1 MDTQIKEVEIPLTQ
15 EEETPEEEFITILKY
30 LVHNDLA
37 VLHQVLMIEN
47 EEEQIKCLRA
57 MRSYMTSYSSIYNAY
72 TARVL
77 VTNPTYYISNE
88 IVSRYKKLYLRH
100 DL

>member
-1 MDTQIKEVEIPLTQ
+1 MNTLSQ

-37 VLHQVLMIEN
+37 VLHQVLIFEN
-47 EEEQIKCLRA
+47 EEEQRKCLRA

-77 VTNPTYYISNE
+77 VTNPTTHIANE
-88 IVSRYKKLYLRH
+88 IVTRFKKLYLKH
-100 DL
+100 

>member
-1 MDTQIKEVEIPLTQ
+1 MNTLSQ

-37 VLHQVLMIEN
+37 VLHQVLIFEN
-47 EEEQIKCLRA
+47 EEEQRKCLRA
-57 MRSYMTSYSSIYNAY
+57 MRSYMTSYSSIYNSY

-77 VTNPTYYISNE
+77 VNNNKTHIANE
-88 IVSRYKKLYLRH
+88 IVSRYKTLYLTH
-100 DL
+100 

>member
-1 MDTQIKEVEIPLTQ
+1 MDPEIK
-15 EEETPEEEFITILKY
+15 EETPEEEFSTILKY

-37 VLHQVLMIEN
+37 VLHQVLTVEN
-47 EEEQIKCLRA
+47 EEAQRTCLRE

-77 VTNPTYYISNE
+77 VSNPTYYIANE
-88 IVSRYKKLYLRH
+88 IVTRYKKHYLTR
-100 DL
+100 

>member
-1 MDTQIKEVEIPLTQ
+1 MDTQLKEVEIPLTQ

-37 VLHQVLMIEN
+37 VLHQVLTFEN
-47 EEEQIKCLRA
+47 EEEQRKCLRE
-57 MRSYMTSYSSIYNAY
+57 MRSYMTSYPSIYNAY

-77 VTNPTYYISNE
+77 VPNPNYHIANE

-100 DL
+100 